1 MASSWSG
8 DDHAR
13 FYQLVRGLAFD
24 GPEALRDLFPE
35 AFAAD
40 EHAAAWDEKYGDKS
54 QPPVVEP
61 PKPVEPAPVDTRPL
75 GVQVASSN
83 QA

>member
-13 FYQLVRGLAFD
+13 FNQLVRAIAFG
-24 GPEALRDLFPE
+24 GPELLKDFFPE

-40 EHAAAWDEKYGDKS
+40 EHAAAWDEKYGDKPD
-54 QPPVVEP
+54 QPV
-61 PKPVEPAPVDTRPL
+61 PVESAAPVDTRPL
-75 GVQVASSN
+75 GVQVASS
-83 QA
+83 QPA